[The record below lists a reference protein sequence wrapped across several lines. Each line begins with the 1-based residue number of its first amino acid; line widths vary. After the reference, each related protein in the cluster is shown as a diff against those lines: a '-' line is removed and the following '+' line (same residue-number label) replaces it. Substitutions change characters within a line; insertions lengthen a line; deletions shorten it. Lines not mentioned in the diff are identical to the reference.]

1 MGIMIHT
8 NSSEEQT
15 FLEEVLRKMKIS
27 FETTTFDK
35 NISKAELESIKRG
48 LEQAEKGEFL
58 ESSDIHEKARLL
70 CSK

>member
-35 NISKAELESIKRG
+35 NISKAEL
-48 LEQAEKGEFL
+48 
-58 ESSDIHEKARLL
+58 
-70 CSK
+70 